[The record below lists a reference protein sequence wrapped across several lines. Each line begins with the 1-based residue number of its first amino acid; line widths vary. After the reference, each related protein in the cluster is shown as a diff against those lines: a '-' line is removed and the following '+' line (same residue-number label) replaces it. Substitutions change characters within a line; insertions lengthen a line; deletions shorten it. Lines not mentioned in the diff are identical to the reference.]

1 MLHFHM
7 HVDFWAAAA
16 AAGAVEEAAGLAD
29 NSLIGRFL
37 PTQRLSCCSCSGTSR
52 KFLLSAWMLSISLQP
67 ETLWQ

>member
-7 HVDFWAAAA
+7 HVDFWAAA